1 MKYNEYE
8 TAFSSARL
16 NKYIVAC
23 NGNNNKALVLYR
35 HNIKLCQK
43 FYGVLICMIKT
54 NLNPPMTKI
63 DVTRFG
69 LVIRKALTKNY
80 SPRERKRM
88 EERKAQMK

>member
-35 HNIKLCQK
+35 HNIKLCQ
-43 FYGVLICMIKT
+43 
-54 NLNPPMTKI
+54 
-63 DVTRFG
+63 
-69 LVIRKALTKNY
+69 
-80 SPRERKRM
+80 
-88 EERKAQMK
+88 